1 MTSTERCALITGGL
15 SGIGLA
21 AAIMLAGRGIHVAV
35 ASTRVGTPAAKDAE
49 AQLAA
54 AAADVRWKSQQID
67 IRNTESINDGVTA
80 IAADMG
86 PVTILVN
93 AAGTYNHEA
102 IASHSDAQWEDTI
115 ASNLSGPFR
124 VTRAVWPMML
134 EAGHG
139 RVINI
144 ASTAAHMG
152 AREYAGYCSAKA
164 GLLGLTRVTAL
175 EGAAHGITANSISPS
190 WVDTPMMAASL
201 SNQARKRGVDVD
213 TVYAEARH
221 SNPQGRIITADEIA
235 AQIVWLALDA
245 PQALTGEDILM
256 TGGAT
261 W

>member
-1 MTSTERCALITGGL
+1 MRAHHRRPFRYWSCRRDHARQ
-15 SGIGLA
+15 
-21 AAIMLAGRGIHVAV
+21 RGIHVAV

-124 VTRAVWPMML
+124 MTRVWPMML
-134 EAGHG
+134 EA
-139 RVINI
+139 
-144 ASTAAHMG
+144 AM
-152 AREYAGYCSAKA
+152 
-164 GLLGLTRVTAL
+164 
-175 EGAAHGITANSISPS
+175 EG
-190 WVDTPMMAASL
+190 
-201 SNQARKRGVDVD
+201 
-213 TVYAEARH
+213 
-221 SNPQGRIITADEIA
+221 
-235 AQIVWLALDA
+235 
-245 PQALTGEDILM
+245 
-256 TGGAT
+256 
-261 W
+261 